1 MNFDDIELINNE
13 ENHNFELFIDGHRSF
28 IDYQIKGQKIYL
40 VHTEVPKELQGRGV
54 AEALVEK
61 AFVYI
66 EINNL
71 VLVPLCSYVQAF
83 LKKHPEWNKLL
94 AA

>member
-1 MNFDDIELINNE
+1 MDFDDIELINNE
-13 ENHNFELFIDGHRSF
+13 ENHNFELFIDGQRSF
-28 IDYQIKGQKIYL
+28 IDYQIKGQKMYL

-61 AFVYI
+61 AFVFI

-83 LKKHPEWNKLL
+83 LRKHPEWDKLL